1 MQHDLKKKKK
11 KPTVYTWSKVMAK
24 LKTNMVSKKKKK
36 KRLMLHA
43 QTILQYFYK
52 LLIWQNLSG
61 LHLGLSLT
69 SHFYLSIITNH
80 INSL

>member
-1 MQHDLKKKKK
+1 MQHDLKK

-36 KRLMLHA
+36 RLVLQA
-43 QTILQYFYK
+43 QTILQYLYK

-61 LHLGLSLT
+61 LHLGLPLT
-69 SHFYLSIITNH
+69 LHFYLPIITNH

>member
-1 MQHDLKKKKK
+1 MIFKKKKK
-11 KPTVYTWSKVMAK
+11 KTNCLYLVKGHG
-24 LKTNMVSKKKKK
+24 KTKNKHGFKKKKKK